1 MAGRRRREYCWICR
15 RGTVHIFTHTLEEDV
30 AAGEYAL
37 CETCQPLAA
46 IARHFQERFWSDL
59 GRPPGFW
66 SFIGC
71 FSHAWKQCYDSDRY
85 DTAADVDQ
93 KEVIRKFDALELS
106 VDDLKRGTK
115 VQEREWPYWTH
126 DYPE

>member
-15 RGTVHIFTHTLEEDV
+15 RGTVHIFTHTLEEEV

-37 CETCQPLAA
+37 CETCQHLDAV
-46 IARHFQERFWSDL
+46 ARHFQERFWRLL

-71 FSHAWKQCYDSDRY
+71 FSAAWNQCCSSDHNDS
-85 DTAADVDQ
+85 TSNVDQ
-93 KEVIRKFDALELS
+93 QEVMRAFDAL
-106 VDDLKRGTK
+106 DLNIDEVKQGTK

-126 DYPE
+126 DYPG

>member
-1 MAGRRRREYCWICR
+1 MEGRRRREYCWICR
-15 RGTVHIFTHTLEEDV
+15 RGTVHIFTHTLQEDV

-37 CETCQPLAA
+37 CETCQSLDP
-46 IARHFQERFWSDL
+46 IACHFQERFWRLL
-59 GRPPGFW
+59 GCPPGFW

-71 FSHAWKQCYDSDRY
+71 FSAAWKQCYLSERY
-85 DTAADVDQ
+85 DSPADVDQ
-93 KEVIRKFDALELS
+93 QDVIRRFDALELD
-106 VDDLKRGTK
+106 VEELKRGTK

>member
-15 RGTVHIFTHTLEEDV
+15 RGTVHIFTHTLEKDV
-30 AAGEYAL
+30 ASGEYAL
-37 CETCQPLAA
+37 CETCQHLAPVA
-46 IARHFQERFWSDL
+46 CHFQERFWRLL
-59 GRPPGFW
+59 GCPPGFW

-71 FSHAWKQCYDSDRY
+71 FSEAWKECYPSDRH
-85 DTAADVDQ
+85 TAATNVDKQ
-93 KEVIRKFDALELS
+93 EVMRRFDALELK

-115 VQEREWPYWTH
+115 IQEREWPYWTH